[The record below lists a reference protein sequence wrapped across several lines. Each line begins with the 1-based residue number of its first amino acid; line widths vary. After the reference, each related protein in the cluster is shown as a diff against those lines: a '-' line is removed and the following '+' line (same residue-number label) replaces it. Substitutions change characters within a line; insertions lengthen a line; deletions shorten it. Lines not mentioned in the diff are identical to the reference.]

1 MPSTHPDPASVGTL
15 SAPRESSRS
24 GRRAVI
30 IECSRG
36 HGECLDFQIK
46 ACQRA
51 GMTVE
56 VWTTRKNSWRPND
69 RQITHVLLDEPF
81 CLRAAWR
88 LWRSPPAL
96 VAFNTATGPV
106 VRDLLALIHPLR
118 LATLGIFHD
127 VAKVRSHRSTRLI
140 ARMLGA
146 RVMLAQH
153 LSFAAER
160 EIGRC
165 FDHVHLLASGIRGQ
179 PDPQTVTIAI
189 PGAFGFGKKDAESL
203 LTLASDARL
212 DPRVRFVLLGRFS
225 GEADA
230 AAWWQR
236 CVALGVDQRITR
248 FTDFVAQD
256 EFNRQLQQ
264 SSAVLPL
271 IHPGCDHYLRFRSE
285 KISGAVNLAL
295 GAHLPLVIHADL
307 ARQWCFGPVVS
318 TYGSPDELVRVINGL
333 TEYPTLQAQRERI
346 AASNEAH
353 PAFQQALYLR
363 ACARAVRA
371 SRGETRPVV
380 IGKRPAWKP
389 RTPVDS
395 PMVTSSPQA
404 IAPLLATVDVPVLI
418 KG

>member
-1 MPSTHPDPASVGTL
+1 MWSALMSGAAPA
-15 SAPRESSRS
+15 
-24 GRRAVI
+24 RRAVI
-30 IECSRG
+30 IECYRA

-56 VWTTRKNSWRPND
+56 VWTTKRNRWRPD
-69 RQITHVLLDEPF
+69 GQHVTQVLLDDPV
-81 CLRAAWR
+81 CVHAAWR

-96 VAFNTATGPV
+96 VAFNTATGPI
-106 VRDLLALIHPLR
+106 VRDLLALIRPLG
-118 LATLGIFHD
+118 LATLGVFHD

-160 EIGRC
+160 EIGLC
-165 FDHVHLLASGIRGQ
+165 FDHVHLLASGVRGQ
-179 PDPQTVTIAI
+179 PDADVVTIAI
-189 PGAFGFGKKDAESL
+189 PGTFGFGKKDAESL
-203 LTLASDARL
+203 LALACDARL

-225 GEADA
+225 READA
-230 AAWWQR
+230 AQWWQR
-236 CVALGVDQRITR
+236 CVALGADRRLTR

-256 EFNRQLQQ
+256 EFNHQLQR

-271 IHPGCDHYLRFRSE
+271 IHPGCDHYARFRGE

-307 ARQWCFGPVVS
+307 ARQWCFGPIVS
-318 TYGSPDELVRVINGL
+318 TYGSHDDLLRVINGL
-333 TEYPTLQAQRERI
+333 ADRTTLQAQRVRI

-353 PAFQQALYLR
+353 PAYQQALYLR

-371 SRGETRPVV
+371 SRGGPLPLVL
-380 IGKRPAWKP
+380 GKHPAW
-389 RTPVDS
+389 TPGVSTGALVPQVVPTVRS
-395 PMVTSSPQA
+395 PTVAP
-404 IAPLLATVDVPVLI
+404 IATRLLV
-418 KG
+418 KGR